1 MPSPSK
7 TGSGRYMV
15 ELPSTDG
22 GYVLLLLAI
31 LDQAVRDARMRV
43 RANAD
48 GETRNAHSDARL
60 WITSRAPAF
69 VAYCHMLSLSPDTV
83 VSRVPAK

>member
-7 TGSGRYMV
+7 TGSGRYMA

-43 RANAD
+43 RANARARKCRW
-48 GETRNAHSDARL
+48 RNAKCALRRAAMDHK
-60 WITSRAPAF
+60 SRAGLCR
-69 VAYCHMLSLSPDTV
+69 VLSYAQP
-83 VSRVPAK
+83 VP